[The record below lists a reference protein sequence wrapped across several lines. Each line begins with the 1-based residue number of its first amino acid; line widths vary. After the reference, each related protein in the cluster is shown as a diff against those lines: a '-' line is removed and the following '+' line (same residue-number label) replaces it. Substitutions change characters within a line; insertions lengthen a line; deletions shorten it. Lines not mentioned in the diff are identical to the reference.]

1 MTDRKSRLI
10 YFIAILAIVMIYIL
24 LFNSLSLRE
33 TSTLI
38 KIRKDLLR
46 HKENNVP
53 VIADAKSSS
62 INLPF
67 YLDNESL
74 ISYSIRMTILKQ
86 KGFWQL
92 NLSDIFKKRDL
103 FKNLRPRVDQF
114 ETSFINKGN
123 SIQKI
128 ESLLRHNINNHHKDV
143 LLKDEIFTEAL
154 KLKLFYY
161 NISQENTLSLNNS
174 FLENC
179 KGRYL
184 LLFSMMILLIAAW
197 NYNRKIGLYFKNSL

>member
-67 YLDNESL
+67 
-74 ISYSIRMTILKQ
+74 I
-86 KGFWQL
+86 
-92 NLSDIFKKRDL
+92 
-103 FKNLRPRVDQF
+103 
-114 ETSFINKGN
+114 
-123 SIQKI
+123 
-128 ESLLRHNINNHHKDV
+128 
-143 LLKDEIFTEAL
+143 
-154 KLKLFYY
+154 
-161 NISQENTLSLNNS
+161 
-174 FLENC
+174 
-179 KGRYL
+179 
-184 LLFSMMILLIAAW
+184 
-197 NYNRKIGLYFKNSL
+197 